1 MGKLTEPP
9 CCDNAI
15 HPHHSARVR
24 LRLEQT
30 IPGCEWLL
38 DRWSDLMRRLYSEV
52 AARSIVSEIDTRA
65 ATAKNRTGSRCLR
78 SGGLEGKDMQRPP
91 IDLRSDTVTKPTPGM
106 RRAMAE
112 AEVGDDVFGDDPTVK
127 RLEART
133 AELLGKE
140 EALFV
145 PSGTM
150 ANQIGIGVNT
160 QPGDELLCAATSH
173 VYVWEA
179 GGIARLSGVTAR
191 TFEGDGGLLSLE
203 DLRHAIR
210 PANDVHYV
218 RTRLICLENTHNRGG
233 GRVHPIGEI
242 AKIARWAREHDLAM
256 HLDGARLMNA
266 VAASGRTAR
275 DWCQHFDTVSICFS
289 KGLGA
294 PIGSAL
300 AGSSDSIRRARRL
313 RKLFGGGMRQVGI
326 IAAAALYAL
335 DHHIDRLREDHAQA
349 QVLAEAFA
357 CTDGFTLE
365 SGPVETNLVWVA
377 VNPSMGTA
385 AEVAAY
391 LASRGILVSVPGP
404 QVIRACTHLDVT
416 SEQVEYVAQVI
427 REIEPALI
435 SAMTL
440 VY

>member
-1 MGKLTEPP
+1 
-9 CCDNAI
+9 
-15 HPHHSARVR
+15 
-24 LRLEQT
+24 
-30 IPGCEWLL
+30 
-38 DRWSDLMRRLYSEV
+38 
-52 AARSIVSEIDTRA
+52 
-65 ATAKNRTGSRCLR
+65 
-78 SGGLEGKDMQRPP
+78 MQRPT
-91 IDLRSDTVTKPTPGM
+91 IDLRSDTVTRPTPGM
-106 RRAMAE
+106 RKAMAE

-140 EALFV
+140 AAVFV

-150 ANQIGIGVNT
+150 ANQMGVGVNT

-179 GGIARLSGVTAR
+179 GGVARLSGVTAR
-191 TFEGDGGLLSLE
+191 TFDGDGGLLSL
-203 DLRHAIR
+203 DALRHAIR
-210 PANDVHYV
+210 PVNDVHYV
-218 RTRLICLENTHNRGG
+218 RTRLVCLENTHNRGG
-233 GRVHPIGEI
+233 GRVHPIEGI
-242 AKIARWAREHDLAM
+242 AEIARWAREHELAM

-266 VAASGRTAR
+266 VVASGRSAR
-275 DWCQHFDTVSICFS
+275 DWAQYFDTVSICFS

-300 AGSSDSIRRARRL
+300 AGPADAIGRARRL

-335 DHHIDRLREDHAQA
+335 EHHVARLRDDHAHA
-349 QVLAEAFA
+349 QIVARAFA
-357 CTDGFTLE
+357 GTEGFGLE
-365 SGPVETNLVWVA
+365 SGPVETNLVWVT
-377 VNPSMGTA
+377 VNPSVGTA
-385 AEVAAY
+385 ADVAAY
-391 LASRGILVSVPGP
+391 LSSRGILVSVPGA

-416 SEQVEYVAQVI
+416 AEQVEHVAGVI
-427 REIEPALI
+427 RQIEPAMI